1 MPMVVSTDNESAGGV
16 ETTVVAD
23 MYDDDDDDDDDDD
36 LHLDHDVGD
45 NREGFNM
52 LTVATTRMLLRV
64 MTVMTPMIAMTT

>member
-16 ETTVVAD
+16 ATTVVAD
-23 MYDDDDDDDDDDD
+23 MYDDDDDDDDDD

-64 MTVMTPMIAMTT
+64 MTVMTPMMAMTT

>member
-1 MPMVVSTDNESAGGV
+1 MVVSTDNESAGGV

-23 MYDDDDDDDDDDD
+23 MYDDDEDDDDDD

-64 MTVMTPMIAMTT
+64 MTVMIPMMAMTT